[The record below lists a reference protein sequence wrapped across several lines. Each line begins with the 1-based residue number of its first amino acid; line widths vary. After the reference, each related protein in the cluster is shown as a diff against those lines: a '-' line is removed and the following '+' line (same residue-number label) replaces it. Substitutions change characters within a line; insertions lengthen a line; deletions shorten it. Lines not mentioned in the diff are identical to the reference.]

1 MQTILVAAE
10 APWVRDLVRAT
21 FTGPDQRVLECER
34 GQDVRRAVAEL
45 EPDLVILD
53 LQIGNMGGVAV
64 ALDLRL
70 EAGEGRLPDTPIVL
84 LVDRDADQFLARR
97 ADVDLVLVKP
107 VDPGILRRQV
117 RELLEPSGDSEAD
130 APPGVGEPSAGE
142 AAAADGRPPDASA
155 GATRPG
161 PEVSAAP

>member
-1 MQTILVAAE
+1 VQTILVAAE

-21 FTGPDQRVLECER
+21 FTGPDQRVVECER

-45 EPDLVILD
+45 GPDLVILD

-84 LVDRDADQFLARR
+84 LVDREADRFLARR

-107 VDPGILRRQV
+107 VDPGILRRRV
-117 RELLEPSGDSEAD
+117 RELLEPSGDGEAD
-130 APPGVGEPSAGE
+130 APPGVGESSPGE
-142 AAAADGRPPDASA
+142 SAAARPPDPSA
-155 GATRPG
+155 EATPPG
-161 PEVSAAP
+161 PELSAAP

>member
-34 GQDVRRAVAEL
+34 GHDVRQAVAEL
-45 EPDLVILD
+45 GPDLVILD

-84 LVDRDADQFLARR
+84 LVDREADRFLARR

-107 VDPGILRRQV
+107 VDPGILRRRV
-117 RELLEPSGDSEAD
+117 RELLEPSGDGEAD
-130 APPGVGEPSAGE
+130 APPGVGESSPGE
-142 AAAADGRPPDASA
+142 SAAARPPDPSA
-155 GATRPG
+155 EATPPG